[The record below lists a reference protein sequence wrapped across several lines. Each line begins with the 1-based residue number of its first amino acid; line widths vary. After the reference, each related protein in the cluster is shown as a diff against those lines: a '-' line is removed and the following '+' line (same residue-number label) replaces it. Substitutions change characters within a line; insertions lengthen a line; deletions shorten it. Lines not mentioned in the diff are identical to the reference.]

1 MNCEELEKGGWERRS
16 IVDEPRVRELVDLYE
31 SLGFETHIEPVRPEE
46 MVGECTEC
54 FEVDCQK
61 YKAIYTRSKPQNFTN
76 AATKA
81 DTKLHESTQ
90 ERETIS

>member
-1 MNCEELEKGGWERRS
+1 MNRVELEKEGWERRS

-54 FEVDCQK
+54 FETDCK
-61 YKAIYTRSKPQNFTN
+61 RYKEIYTRSGHKITQ
-76 AATKA
+76 K
-81 DTKLHESTQ
+81 DTKTTTNLQ
-90 ERETIS
+90 ERIQKGETIS